1 MLIET
6 NKDDLARIA
15 DKLYF
20 SGTLCTSFE
29 FGGFVFEITRKDYY
43 LEQHYRKLPYKENK
57 L

>member
-43 LEQHYRKLPYKENK
+43 LEQHYRKLPYKEN
-57 L
+57 